1 MDKTLKILHLSDL
14 HLDKDHLRDQRVVL
28 KALFQDI
35 SETVSQQGPYS
46 LVFFTGDLV
55 AKGGYSDENK
65 SAVVSEFIVPLLSA
79 AQIEPDRLFLI
90 PGNHDVN
97 LKSQAGLIASAQKS
111 IRCDDDAAAYLKD
124 AISPGLNNGLE
135 GFNDILKKLD
145 GGDPV
150 LSNTHYRAY
159 LLDIEGLKVGIGA
172 MNSAWHATGAP
183 SDGDYGKLLVSRMQ
197 MDEVVA
203 ALNEADLKL
212 ALLHHP
218 LSWLTPKDAQ
228 NTHRQILVNFD
239 GLFHGHNH
247 ESDAIVST
255 GASSTYFVSNA
266 GCLYQNRDY
275 FNGYC
280 SINYSHRNKRWVVR
294 AREYYEARQVF
305 DKAIRFNTDGV
316 AEFIQTREVNPHSA
330 PPSPSDEYIDSVQ
343 TNFNSRLLP
352 SLVSEVAP
360 HSLKSIF
367 VAPPL
372 SRVSQRKIDGSG
384 KNGKSGMFVPLKDL
398 LQSKKHV
405 MFLGAKDMGKTTLL
419 HHVCSLS
426 LQFGSEMPPFG
437 GYIDLEIA
445 GETVPS
451 LVDAVISFC
460 GGAYRKSEII
470 ALLQAGEFCICFDN
484 LDERRAKQLKSVREF
499 CSLFRKC
506 RYYFSMLEDLD
517 YSLSTT
523 EVPAVVEGGAEV
535 IFMHPFGRKETRLLT
550 HNWFGGSVEE
560 CGEKVDEVL
569 SLLGRLNIHRSPFLI
584 SALLWIRERQ
594 TQFTPVNQAE
604 ILDALIDGVMEKLSE
619 TKDRSKNDSTI
630 KRHYLAALAE
640 HLYSTGKKK
649 IPTLELEAFTVKYF
663 SSKGLPTSTGPFLA
677 ELKAKRILLEVG
689 NEVTFMFEAIRAFF
703 LSTRL
708 HENPELLAKALSR
721 EHFLELA
728 EELDYYTGRHRDRP
742 QVLKRALELVAELC
756 NETNIKHE
764 LSEFDNIRIG
774 DAPVGA
780 PIASRIAPVPSV
792 RPSIAERHE
801 LLDSYDERS
810 NGKATSSAE
819 VVRATR
825 GQSGIA
831 RYLETLR
838 VGSAILRNSELVG
851 DLALKEE
858 GYDKLINGWCQVLIQ
873 VVHAIDTE
881 AKGGTGNSVDDPVL
895 HLLQG
900 LLPTDNPGM
909 ARHLKKL
916 VIPNVIMS
924 FALEAIGTSKLQ
936 LVMEKHLGHSHTT
949 VQRVLD
955 VFLIVDLRFPKWLNH
970 LDGLLKTYPKNRFV
984 HELVFAKLFQ
994 IYMLGRLHVNEEER
1008 IRSLLGETI
1017 ALMTPGGKGKDR
1029 TQRKGNFLRDLEKRK
1044 LIRYQK

>member
-1 MDKTLKILHLSDL
+1 MDKALKILHLSDL

-28 KALFQDI
+28 RALFQDI
-35 SETVSQQGPYS
+35 GTTVSEQGPYD

-55 AKGGYSDENK
+55 AKGGYSDANK
-65 SAVVSEFIVPLLSA
+65 AEVVSEFIVPLLSA
-79 AQIEPDRLFLI
+79 AQIEPSRLILI

-97 LKSQAGLIASAQKS
+97 LKGQSGLIASAQKS
-111 IRCDDDAAAYLKD
+111 ISCDDDAAAYLKD
-124 AISPGLNNGLE
+124 AIVPGLNNGLE
-135 GFNDILKKLD
+135 GFNDILEKLD
-145 GGDPV
+145 ASDLV
-150 LSNTHYRAY
+150 LGNTHYRAY
-159 LLDIEGLKVGIGA
+159 LIDVDGLKVGVGA

-197 MDEVVA
+197 MDEVVE
-203 ALNEADLKL
+203 ALNGADLKL

-218 LSWLTPKDAQ
+218 LSWLSPKDAQ
-228 NTHRQILVNFD
+228 NTHRQILIHFD
-239 GLFHGHNH
+239 GFFHGHNH
-247 ESDAIVST
+247 ESDAVVSVGT
-255 GASSTYFVSNA
+255 SSTYFISNA
-266 GCLYQNRDY
+266 GCLYQHRDY

-280 SINYSHRNKRWVVR
+280 SINYFHRNKRWVVR

-305 DKAIRFNTDGV
+305 DKAIRFNTDGA
-316 AEFIQTREVNPHSA
+316 AEFIQTREVNA
-330 PPSPSDEYIDSVQ
+330 QLMPPSPSDEYIDSVQ
-343 TNFNSRLLP
+343 ATFNSRLLP

-367 VAPPL
+367 VEPPL

-384 KNGKSGMFVPLKDL
+384 KNGKSGVFVPLKEL
-398 LQSKKHV
+398 LQSKKHI
-405 MFLGAKDMGKTTLL
+405 MFLGTKDMGKTTLL
-419 HHVCSLS
+419 QHVCSLS

-437 GYIDLEIA
+437 GYVDLELA

-451 LVDAVISFC
+451 LVDAIISFC
-460 GGAYRKSEII
+460 GGAYRKAEII
-470 ALLQAGEFCICFDN
+470 ALLQAGEFSICFDN
-484 LDERRAKQLKSVREF
+484 LDERRAKQLKAVREF
-499 CSLFRKC
+499 CASYARC

-523 EVPAVVEGGAEV
+523 EVPIVVEGAE
-535 IFMHPFGRKETRLLT
+535 IIYLHPFGRKQTRLLT
-550 HNWFGGSVEE
+550 HNWFGESVEE
-560 CGEKVDEVL
+560 CGAKVDEVL
-569 SLLGRLNIHRSPFLI
+569 SLLGRLNIPRSPFLI

-640 HLYSTGKKK
+640 HLYGTGKKK
-649 IPTLELEAFTVKYF
+649 IPTLELESFTVEYF
-663 SSKGLPTSTGPFLA
+663 ASKGLPASTGPFLA

-708 HENPELLAKALSR
+708 HENPALLAKALSR

-742 QVLKRALELVAELC
+742 EVLKKALELVAEVC
-756 NETNIKHE
+756 SETNIRHE
-764 LSEFDNIRIG
+764 LSEFDKIRIG

-780 PIASRIAPVPSV
+780 PIAGRISPVPPV
-792 RPSIAERHE
+792 RPSVAQRHKI
-801 LLDSYDERS
+801 LDSYDERS
-810 NGKATSSAE
+810 AGKPTSSAE
-819 VVRATR
+819 VVRATK

-831 RYLETLR
+831 RYLEALK

-858 GYDKLINGWCQVLIQ
+858 GYDKLAGGWCQVLIE
-873 VVHAIDTE
+873 VVHAIDSESST
-881 AKGGTGNSVDDPVL
+881 GGSGDSSDDPVL

-909 ARHLKKL
+909 AKHLKKL

-936 LVMEKHLGHSHTT
+936 IVMEKHLGHSHTT

-955 VFLIVDLRFPKWLNH
+955 VFLIVDLRFPKWLTH
-970 LDGLLKTYPKNRFV
+970 LESLLKTYPKNRFV
-984 HELVFAKLFQ
+984 CELVFSKLFQ

-1017 ALMTPGGKGKDR
+1017 ALMTPGSKGNEK

-1044 LIRYQK
+1044 LIRYKD